1 MNSQTALLVGCLALA
16 AACGRPESGRAE
28 HESEHG
34 DHEHGDHEHDDH
46 EGEAQAE
53 LIELDP
59 HVVERN
65 GIETE
70 PAQDR
75 LLLGALEV
83 PAEVQ
88 VNPDRTAHVASLVPG
103 RLLTIAVALGERV
116 EQGDV
121 LAHLSSTEPARLR
134 GELAAARARG
144 RAANAELERAEALV
158 GEGIAAKK
166 AATEA
171 RARAKQSKAEIAT
184 AQASLSVYGVERGT
198 GSELTLRSPISGTV
212 TERHA
217 SPGELVDS
225 STTPF
230 IVADL
235 SQVWVIGRIYEQE
248 IAKVHEGI
256 PAEVAL
262 IAYPGRTWTG
272 EVDYVAD
279 TLDEDTRTAAIR
291 VVLDNEEGL
300 LRPGMFGTI
309 ALALGARD
317 GDRSEV
323 LSVPDTAIM
332 TLEDR
337 TVVFV
342 RGDEPGQFRPR
353 VVVPGARAH
362 GLVEIREG
370 LERGEEVVT
379 SGAFVLKSKL
389 LESSLGEGHAH

>member
-1 MNSQTALLVGCLALA
+1 MTATTRKTTSRSVLLAACLALA
-16 AACGRPESGRAE
+16 GACGGSGE
-28 HESEHG
+28 GESETEEH
-34 DHEHGDHEHDDH
+34 HEEHA
-46 EGEAQAE
+46 EAPRTE

-59 HVVERN
+59 HVVESN

-70 PAQDR
+70 PAQER

-103 RLLTIAVALGERV
+103 RLLSISAALGERV

-134 GELAAARARG
+134 GELAAARARSQ
-144 RAANAELERAEALV
+144 AANAELERAEALA

-166 AATEA
+166 AETEA
-171 RARAKQSKAEIAT
+171 RARANQSAAEIAA
-184 AQASLSVYGVERGT
+184 AQASLSVYGVERGS
-198 GSELTLRSPISGTV
+198 GSQLSLRSPIAGTV
-212 TERHA
+212 IERHA
-217 SPGELVDS
+217 SPGELVYS
-225 STTPF
+225 TTTPF

-272 EVDYVAD
+272 EVVYVSD

-291 VVLDNEEGL
+291 VVLDNDEGL

-309 ALALGARD
+309 AVAVGARD
-317 GDRSEV
+317 GDRSAV
-323 LSVPDTAIM
+323 LSVPDTAIT

-342 RGDEPGQFRPR
+342 RGGEPGQFRPR
-353 VVVPGARAH
+353 IVVPGARAH